1 MKSFDVERILVL
13 ASISSVILLLLI
25 TRLMRSLKKNGYSSR
40 DILRL
45 HLIIE
50 EKIVDRRGRDFILEL
65 QGLVFSYI
73 LLIGFLGALFLMHG
87 EIIISIVEFLLCFCL
102 FLSSSRFFCLSS
114 RFFFVFPPKIYSSLL
129 NKKSSKEDFFKFWIK
144 ISILLLALIL
154 FSKLIFLFLQP
165 IPKTYFTRELV
176 ETLDNPKVF
185 WNLTIISL
193 LNALFGLIALIRFSK
208 AEIYLYLT
216 LIFAIAPILDLFS
229 IIWITEKLHF
239 IAFTLILAFFAIILA
254 TIPIL
259 RFFGYEIGYGSLI
272 KEIWKPGERSSLLD
286 PLAIHRILS
295 FAIALTIGILQ
306 SSSETFLREAFKGLR
321 V

>member
-87 EIIISIVEFLLCFCL
+87 EIII
-102 FLSSSRFFCLSS
+102 LSSSRFFCLSS